1 MGFKYQNIGDDISFA
16 SIRQDIEGYSW
27 SKLRADFLAGLG
39 VAFVTV
45 PQAMA
50 FALVAGLPLS
60 CGLFA
65 AIYSAIIASLFGSC
79 RHLIVGPNN
88 TIAILVQFGTASI
101 LYSHFRDITGPE
113 RDMIALQILTQLTF
127 IIGLFQ
133 CLAAFLKL
141 GKLTQ
146 FVSHS
151 VVVGYLG
158 GTALALV
165 VGQLFIFLGISN
177 PDNPASIFSQIL
189 YIFSHIRDIHWPTAF
204 IGLGSLFILIA
215 LSRYK
220 QFPGAVVVL
229 VLAGLVV
236 HFFGMSTYSD
246 WAPFGNTGAL
256 NSNVILIG
264 DTGMLKDIFP
274 SIGLPRFDFSIMS
287 ELISIAFA
295 VAILTAVETCLVAKS
310 ITASSGQQ
318 LSVNQEIFGLSL
330 ANFFSS
336 MIGAL
341 PSSGS
346 VARSFL
352 LYRNGAKTHFA
363 GVFSAFSVG
372 IIMFVFGYF
381 VQRIPL
387 TALSAILLLA
397 SARIVN
403 FQHMLLCLKSTRADA
418 LVLIATLLACLFFGL
433 NVAFYVG
440 VILSITF
447 YLTKAAVPYIVEC
460 SYDDSGQIDSTHVA
474 TSQASGKIRVL
485 NVQGELF
492 FGAAELFQKTLK
504 SIAKN
509 DDLKVI
515 VLRLKNARDIDAT
528 ACLAIQHLNQY
539 LRESGR
545 YLLLCGLTYP
555 TWEVLSSSGTV
566 KAVGKENLFVVEEHQ
581 PRVSLQRAL
590 KRAKSLVA
598 DSETVEVAV
607 ETLAKMDDLREVPVT
622 E

>member
-1 MGFKYQNIGDDISFA
+1 MGFRYQNIGDDISFA
-16 SIRQDIEGYSW
+16 SIRQDIQGYTW
-27 SKLRADFLAGLG
+27 EKLRSDFFAGLG

-101 LYSHFRDITGPE
+101 LYSNFRDVMGPE
-113 RDMIALQILTQLTF
+113 RELIALQILTQLTF
-127 IIGLFQ
+127 LIALFQ
-133 CLAAFLKL
+133 AAAAFLKL

-165 VGQLFIFLGISN
+165 VNQLFIFLGIS
-177 PDNPASIFSQIL
+177 PLQGPSSLFSKIAYLVSSLGQ
-189 YIFSHIRDIHWPTAF
+189 IHWPTAL
-204 IGLGSLFILIA
+204 IGLGSLCMLVA

-220 QFPGAVVVL
+220 KFPGAVIVL
-229 VLAGLVV
+229 VLAGVVV

-246 WAPFGNTGAL
+246 WGLFGDTGAL
-256 NSNVILIG
+256 NSNVILLG
-264 DTGMLKDIFP
+264 DTGTLHDIFP
-274 SIGLPRFDFSIMS
+274 KIGFPTFDFSIMN

-295 VAILTAVETCLVAKS
+295 IALLTSVETTLVAKS
-310 ITASSGQQ
+310 ITASSGQP
-318 LSVNQEIFGLSL
+318 LSVNQEILGLSL
-330 ANFFSS
+330 ANLFSS
-336 MIGAL
+336 FIGAL

-346 VARSFL
+346 IARSHL
-352 LYRNGAKTHFA
+352 LYRNGGQTHFA

-372 IIMFVFGYF
+372 FIMFVFGYF

-387 TALSAILLLA
+387 TALSAILLIA

-403 FQHMLLCLKSTRADA
+403 FQHMLLCIKSTRADA
-418 LVLIATLLACLFFGL
+418 LVLVTTILATLFFGL
-433 NVAFYVG
+433 DVAFYVG
-440 VILSITF
+440 VVLSVTF
-447 YLTKAAVPYIVEC
+447 YLSKAAVPYFVEC
-460 SYDDSGQIDSTHVA
+460 SYDETGQIDSTHRA
-474 TSQASGKIRVL
+474 TSQGKGKIRVI

-492 FGAAELFQKTLK
+492 FGAADLFQKTLK
-504 SIAKN
+504 SITKN
-509 DDLKVI
+509 DELRVI
-515 VLRLKNARDIDAT
+515 ILRLKNARDIDAT

-545 YLLLCGLTYP
+545 HLLLCGITYS

-566 KAVGKENLFVVEEHQ
+566 KAVGKENLFVVDENR
-581 PRVSLQRAL
+581 PRLSLQKAL
-590 KRAKSLVA
+590 IRAKRLVA
-598 DSETVEVAV
+598 
-607 ETLAKMDDLREVPVT
+607 VT
-622 E
+622 EEVQERVPESIQPIELLEIPLSD

>member
-1 MGFKYQNIGDDISFA
+1 MGFRYHQIGDDISFA
-16 SIRQDIEGYSW
+16 SLKQDIKGYTW
-27 SKLRADFLAGLG
+27 EKLRADLCSGLG

-88 TIAILVQFGTASI
+88 TIALLIQFATASI
-101 LYSHFRDITGPE
+101 LYSNFRELTGAE
-113 RDMIALQILTQLTF
+113 REAVALQILSQLTF
-127 IIGLFQ
+127 LIALFQ
-133 CLAAFLKL
+133 FLAAFLKL

-165 VGQLFIFLGISN
+165 VGQLYIFLGI
-177 PDNPASIFSQIL
+177 PDSLAPASLFSRL
-189 YIFSHIRDIHWPTAF
+189 VYLGSHITDIHLPTAL
-204 IGLGSLFILIA
+204 IGAGSLVMLVA

-220 QFPGAVVVL
+220 RFPGAVVVL
-229 VLAGLVV
+229 LVAGLVV
-236 HFFGMSTYSD
+236 HFFGMSTFSD
-246 WAPFGNTGAL
+246 WDPFGNSTIMS
-256 NSNVILIG
+256 SNVVLIG
-264 DTGMLKDIFP
+264 DTGTLQDIFP
-274 SIGLPRFDFSIMS
+274 KLRFPLFDFSIMN

-295 VAILTAVETCLVAKS
+295 IAILSSVETSLVAKT
-310 ITASSGQQ
+310 IAASSGQQ
-318 LSVNQEIFGLSL
+318 LSVNQEILGLSL

-336 MIGAL
+336 LVGAL

-346 VARSFL
+346 IARSFL
-352 LYRNGAKTHFA
+352 LYRNGGKTHFA

-372 IIMFVFGYF
+372 LIMFGFGTF

-387 TALSAILLLA
+387 TALSALLLIA
-397 SARIVN
+397 STRIVN
-403 FQHMLLCLKSTRADA
+403 FEHVLLCLKATRADA
-418 LVLIATLLACLFFGL
+418 LVMITTFLACLFFGL
-433 NVAFYVG
+433 NSAFYIG
-440 VILSITF
+440 VILSVSL

-460 SYDDSGQIDSTHVA
+460 SYDDSGQIDSTHKPSA
-474 TSQASGKIRVL
+474 QGSDKIRVI

-504 SIAKN
+504 SITKN

-528 ACLAIQHLNQY
+528 ACLALQHLNQY

-545 YLLLCGLTYP
+545 YLVLCGLSYS
-555 TWEVLSSSGTV
+555 TWEILSSSGTV
-566 KAVGKENLFVVEEHQ
+566 KAIGKENLFVVEEHQ
-581 PRVSLQRAL
+581 PRLSLKKAL
-590 KRAKSLVA
+590 KRAK
-598 DSETVEVAV
+598 
-607 ETLAKMDDLREVPVT
+607 TLAAACREQEKEKMPEPKVRVLT
-622 E
+622 AQIAGS

>member
-1 MGFKYQNIGDDISFA
+1 MGFRYHQIGDDISFA
-16 SIRQDIEGYSW
+16 SLKQDIKGYTW
-27 SKLRADFLAGLG
+27 EKLRADLCSGLG

-79 RHLIVGPNN
+79 RQLIVGPNN
-88 TIAILVQFGTASI
+88 TIALLIQFATASI
-101 LYSHFRDITGPE
+101 LYSNFRELTGAE
-113 RDMIALQILTQLTF
+113 REAVALQILSQLTF
-127 IIGLFQ
+127 LIALFQ
-133 CLAAFLKL
+133 FLAAFLKL

-165 VGQLFIFLGISN
+165 VGQLYIFLGI
-177 PDNPASIFSQIL
+177 PDSLAPASLFSRL
-189 YIFSHIRDIHWPTAF
+189 VYLGSHITDIHLPTAL
-204 IGLGSLFILIA
+204 IGAGSLVMLVA

-220 QFPGAVVVL
+220 RFPGAVVVL
-229 VLAGLVV
+229 LVAGLVV
-236 HFFGMSTYSD
+236 HFFGMSTFSD
-246 WAPFGNTGAL
+246 WDPFGNSTIMS
-256 NSNVILIG
+256 SNVVLIG
-264 DTGMLKDIFP
+264 DTGTLQDIFP
-274 SIGLPRFDFSIMS
+274 KLRFPLFDFSIMN

-295 VAILTAVETCLVAKS
+295 IAILSSVETSLVAKT
-310 ITASSGQQ
+310 IAASSGQQ
-318 LSVNQEIFGLSL
+318 LSVNQEILGLSL

-336 MIGAL
+336 LVGAL

-346 VARSFL
+346 IARSFL
-352 LYRNGAKTHFA
+352 LYRNGGKTHFA

-372 IIMFVFGYF
+372 LIMFGFGTF

-387 TALSAILLLA
+387 TALSALLLIA
-397 SARIVN
+397 STRIVN
-403 FQHMLLCLKSTRADA
+403 FEHVLLCLKATRADA
-418 LVLIATLLACLFFGL
+418 LVMITTFLACLFFGL
-433 NVAFYVG
+433 NSAFYIG
-440 VILSITF
+440 VILSVSL

-460 SYDDSGQIDSTHVA
+460 SYDDSGQIDSTHKPSA
-474 TSQASGKIRVL
+474 QGSDKIRVI

-504 SIAKN
+504 SITKN

-528 ACLAIQHLNQY
+528 ACLALQHLNQY

-545 YLLLCGLTYP
+545 YLVLCGLSYS
-555 TWEVLSSSGTV
+555 TWEILSSSGTV
-566 KAVGKENLFVVEEHQ
+566 KAIGKENLFVVEEHQ
-581 PRVSLQRAL
+581 PRLSLQKAL
-590 KRAKSLVA
+590 KRAKVLTSEYESL
-598 DSETVEVAV
+598 SAV
-607 ETLAKMDDLREVPVT
+607 EEPEPKVRALTPQTAR
-622 E
+622 

>member
-1 MGFKYQNIGDDISFA
+1 MGFRYQNIGDDISF
-16 SIRQDIEGYSW
+16 SSLRQDMEGYTW
-27 SKLRADFLAGLG
+27 EKLKADFLAGLG

-101 LYSHFRDITGPE
+101 LYSHFRDVTGPE
-113 RDMIALQILTQLTF
+113 REMIALQILTQLTF
-127 IIGLFQ
+127 IIGFFQ
-133 CLAAFLKL
+133 FLAAFLKL

-165 VGQLFIFLGISN
+165 VNQLFIFTGIATSSN
-177 PDNPASIFSQIL
+177 PTSLFSKIIYL
-189 YIFSHIRDIHWPTAF
+189 FSHLGEIHWPTAL
-204 IGLGSLFILIA
+204 IGLGSLFMLIA

-220 QFPGAVVVL
+220 RFPGAVIVL

-246 WAPFGNTGAL
+246 WEPFGSAGAL

-264 DTGMLKDIFP
+264 DTGTLKDIFP
-274 SIGLPRFDFSIMS
+274 SIGFPRFDFSIMS

-295 VAILTAVETCLVAKS
+295 IAILSSVETSLVAKS
-310 ITASSGQQ
+310 ITASSGQR

-336 MIGAL
+336 LIGAL

-352 LYRNGAKTHFA
+352 LYQNGAKTHFA

-381 VQRIPL
+381 VQRLPL
-387 TALSAILLLA
+387 TALSAILLVA

-403 FQHMLLCLKSTRADA
+403 FQHVLLCLKSTRTDA
-418 LVLIATLLACLFFGL
+418 LVMIMTLLACLFFGL

-447 YLTKAAVPYIVEC
+447 YLSKAAVPYIVEC

-474 TSQASGKIRVL
+474 TSQTSGKIRVL

-492 FGAAELFQKTLK
+492 FGAAELFQKSLK

-515 VLRLKNARDIDAT
+515 ILRLKNARDIDAT

-545 YLLLCGLTYP
+545 YLLLCGLTYS
-555 TWEVLSSSGTV
+555 TWEILSSSGTV

-581 PRVSLQRAL
+581 PRLSLQKAL

-598 DSETVEVAV
+598 EIETVEVA
-607 ETLAKMDDLREVPVT
+607 ESALDQLTELKEVSVT